1 MNPLTKVWVDYEP
14 QPKNRFIIRVNDADF
29 YSLVKEEADF
39 DPTKTELLFVGLNIN
54 E

>member
-1 MNPLTKVWVDYEP
+1 MSVDYEP
-14 QPKNRFIIRVNDADF
+14 LPKNMFTIRVNDADF

-39 DPTKTELLFVGLNIN
+39 DPTKTEQLFVNLKIN